1 MFIKDIFCES
11 RGFLKGIGNICLL
24 KFGGGVFLR
33 YFFNFWWDRLYF
45 WFLYL
50 GKFLVLLL
58 KVVLKFFGFFL
69 YFWLLVLKFFF
80 KFSLVWW
87 IFSFFFFIKFNFFWW
102 GFFTFF
108 RFRLLIVV
116 LVNEDLNSF
125 WKRID
130 IYFKRFSR
138 VF

>member
-1 MFIKDIFCES
+1 MFIKDIFCGS
-11 RGFLKGIGNICLL
+11 RGFLKGMGNICLL

-45 WFLYL
+45 WFLFL
-50 GKFLVLLL
+50 GKFLLLL

-80 KFSLVWW
+80 KFLLVWW

>member
-11 RGFLKGIGNICLL
+11 RGFLKGMGNICLL

-50 GKFLVLLL
+50 GKFLLLL
-58 KVVLKFFGFFL
+58 KVVLKFFVFFL

-80 KFSLVWW
+80 KFLLVWW
-87 IFSFFFFIKFNFFWW
+87 IFSVFFFIKFNFFWW

-130 IYFKRFSR
+130 IYFKRFNR